1 MIVLTVT
8 AFWHRRRVRDVVFEP
23 KRSRRRVVLCILSA
37 AETDDVNAHPSF
49 LMRMGVSSGTNASL
63 VDLAALVGAVML
75 LVTPMVSL
83 ADGPGTL
90 GARRACTRDAPA

>member
-8 AFWHRRRVRDVVFEP
+8 AFWRRRRVRDVVFEP
-23 KRSRRRVVLCILSA
+23 KRFRRRVVLYILSA

-90 GARRACTRDAPA
+90 GARRACTRDAPT